1 MKRVQIL
8 IDNRN
13 SWMWEYIY
21 SLEEKINS
29 IGFHCKVLSNHED
42 VNEGDIL
49 ILLSCNRIF
58 KKLELNT
65 YNLVVHESDLPK
77 GKGWSPMSWQV
88 IEGKNKIPIT
98 LFEASEDVDAG
109 SYYFK
114 DKILLTGHEL
124 VDEIRELQAK
134 KTFEMI
140 LKFLES
146 KPFPKPIKQKG
157 EGTYYKKRTQID
169 SRLDK
174 KKSIIENFNLLR
186 VCDNEN
192 YPAFFEYMGNQYVLK
207 IYKKTSQNE
216 SSFN

>member
-8 IDNRN
+8 IDNPN
-13 SWMWEYIY
+13 SWMWEYIS
-21 SLEEKINS
+21 SLEEKINAT
-29 IGFHCKVLSNHED
+29 GFYCKVLSNHED

-98 LFEASEDVDAG
+98 MFEASKDVDSG
-109 SYYFK
+109 SYYYK
-114 DKILLTGHEL
+114 DDILLYGHEL
-124 VDEIRELQAK
+124 INEIRKLQAK

-140 LKFLES
+140 LNFIKS

-157 EGTYYKKRTQID
+157 KVTYYKKRTQND
-169 SRLDK
+169 SRLNK

-207 IYKKTSQNE
+207 IYKKNQPK
-216 SSFN
+216 